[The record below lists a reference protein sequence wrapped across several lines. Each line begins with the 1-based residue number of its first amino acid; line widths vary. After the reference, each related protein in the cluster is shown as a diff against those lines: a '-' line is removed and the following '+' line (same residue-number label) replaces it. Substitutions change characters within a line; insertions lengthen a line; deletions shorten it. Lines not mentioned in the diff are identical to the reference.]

1 MIGMVGEGD
10 RGIRIGRERERVMMG
25 GGGCDGGRA
34 R

>member
-25 GGGCDGGRA
+25 GCDGGRD